1 MRRLLV
7 AVSLLALV
15 APAASAAPR
24 LKPVRAGKF
33 SMRVPVAWKAQTNV
47 GTIAL
52 IAASTKPE
60 GGFFTNAN
68 VIAGAPRAG
77 APITQWRTDLV
88 AQLRRAGLVVGKPRS
103 RVVRLPA
110 GRAVEIAFGG
120 SLSGRKLRWL
130 TYAYDA
136 GAKAYILTFTT
147 AASQYA
153 RNAPLFRR
161 LSRTVRIRR

>member
-7 AVSLLALV
+7 AVSLLVVV
-15 APAASAAPR
+15 APASAAPG

-33 SMRVPVAWKAQTNV
+33 SMRVPTAWKAQTNV
-47 GTIAL
+47 GTLAL
-52 IAASTKPE
+52 VAASTRPE

-77 APITQWRTDLV
+77 APITEWRSDLV
-88 AQLRRAGLVVGKPRS
+88 AQLRRAGLVIGKPRS

>member
-1 MRRLLV
+1 MRLLV
-7 AVSLLALV
+7 AVSLLVVV
-15 APAASAAPR
+15 APASAATN
-24 LKPVRAGKF
+24 LKPVRAGTF
-33 SMRVPVAWKAQTNV
+33 SMRVPTAWKAQTKV
-47 GTIAL
+47 GTLAL
-52 IAASTKPE
+52 IAASTRPE

-77 APITQWRTDLV
+77 APITEWRSDLV
-88 AQLRRAGLVVGKPRS
+88 AQLRRAGLVIGKPRS

>member
-7 AVSLLALV
+7 AVSLLVVV
-15 APAASAAPR
+15 APASAATS
-24 LKPVRAGKF
+24 LKPVRSGKF
-33 SMRVPVAWKAQTNV
+33 SMRVPTAWKARTNV
-47 GTIAL
+47 GTLAL
-52 IAASTKPE
+52 IAASTRPE

-77 APITQWRTDLV
+77 APITEWRSDLV
-88 AQLRRAGLVVGKPRS
+88 AQLRRAGLVIGKPRS

-120 SLSGRKLRWL
+120 SLSGHKLRWL